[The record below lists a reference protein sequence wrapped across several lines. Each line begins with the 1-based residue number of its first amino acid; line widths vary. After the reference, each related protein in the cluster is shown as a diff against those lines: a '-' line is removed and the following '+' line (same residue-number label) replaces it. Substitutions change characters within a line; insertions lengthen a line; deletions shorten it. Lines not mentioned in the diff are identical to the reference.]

1 MMITR
6 HKKKLASSQDIYPS
20 APYIFNGDLEQIPVY
35 VQYLDLEHLY
45 QNMRPRHNLMCNL
58 VVLNDARGDLQ
69 GASRYWN
76 DFQQQF
82 QMDRRNL
89 DDPDPANPDDA
100 GTYYYQESNAPWSG
114 PPGVFDPWTGSSYSA
129 GLCGYIYNAFG
140 SGDGECPVRI
150 NGGANPDC
158 YPRQCYPMMQLASWR
173 GGGGPGCDQ
182 HIKQL
187 LTKRPEFLSP
197 SLWGARAA
205 LGHRGLTYIATLR
218 MNPRVFFFLAPG
230 SYWRQKIKDLRIN
243 NSERG

>member
-1 MMITR
+1 M
-6 HKKKLASSQDIYPS
+6 ASSQDITPR

-58 VVLNDARGDLQ
+58 VVLNNARGDLQ
-69 GASRYWN
+69 GACRYWCEYHP
-76 DFQQQF
+76 QKQF
-82 QMDRRNL
+82 QKQFRIDRSDL
-89 DDPDPANPDDA
+89 DDPDNRGA
-100 GTYYYQESNAPWSG
+100 GTYYYDEQNAPWSG
-114 PPGVFDPWTGSSYSA
+114 PPAAFNPWTGSSYSE

-140 SGDGECPVRI
+140 SGDGECPVQI

-205 LGHRGLTYIATLR
+205 LGHRGLTYISQCESAGI
-218 MNPRVFFFLAPG
+218 PAPLG
-230 SYWRQKIKDLRIN
+230 ARP
-243 NSERG
+243 

>member
-1 MMITR
+1 MITR

-20 APYIFNGDLEQIPVY
+20 APYIFNGDPEQIPLH

-76 DFQQQF
+76 DFQQRF

-100 GTYYYQESNAPWSG
+100 GTYYYDESNAPWSG
-114 PPGVFDPWTGSSYSA
+114 PPAGFNPCTGSSYSQ
-129 GLCGYIYNAFG
+129 GLCSYIYFAFG
-140 SGDGECPVRI
+140 SGDGEYPVQI
-150 NGGANPDC
+150 NGGAN
-158 YPRQCYPMMQLASWR
+158 PMMQLASWR

-187 LTKRPEFLSP
+187 LAKRPDFLSP

-205 LGHRGLTYIATLR
+205 LGQLTYIATLR
-218 MNPRVFFFLAPG
+218 MNPQVFFFAPENKRPAD
-230 SYWRQKIKDLRIN
+230 SF
-243 NSERG
+243 